1 MDFRCRAYLVFIL
14 RTLFFVCLGFLQS
27 GDAYE
32 WSALKQAHA
41 AHWRMANTSGG
52 SCCCYCQN
60 IPILNPSSLSPKNM
74 GAALEGL
81 TFFER

>member
-41 AHWRMANTSGG
+41 AHWRMANWTNNNQYLVPGAW
-52 SCCCYCQN
+52 YYN
-60 IPILNPSSLSPKNM
+60 SSKQS
-74 GAALEGL
+74 
-81 TFFER
+81 